1 MTDAAYRV
9 VELTADETH
18 PVRLAVLRADT
29 VSKVVDFAE
38 DHWPGALHLG
48 VLDASGQLVA
58 VSSWIPR
65 ERATRAGVPAVQLRG
80 MATVQALQGQG
91 VGALLVEAGC
101 ARAADYGAHLVW
113 ANARDA
119 ALGFYLRHG
128 FEVDSDGFIEA
139 VTELPHHVIVR
150 MLDRPAS

>member
-1 MTDAAYRV
+1 MADAYRV

-29 VSKVVDFAE
+29 VRKQVEFAE
-38 DHWPGALHLG
+38 DQWPGALHLG
-48 VLDASGQLVA
+48 VRDTAGELVA

-65 ERATRAGVPAVQLRG
+65 ERATHPGVPAVQLRG
-80 MATVQALQGQG
+80 MATMQSLQGQG
-91 VGALLVEAGC
+91 VGAQLVEAGC
-101 ARAADYGAHLVW
+101 ARAAAGGAHLVW

-128 FEVDSDGFIEA
+128 FEIDSDGFIEA

-150 MLDRPAS
+150 MLDRPTS

>member
-1 MTDAAYRV
+1 MADTAYRV
-9 VELTADETH
+9 VEVSAVETH

-29 VSKVVDFAE
+29 VSKVVDFTE

-48 VLDASGQLVA
+48 VRDAADALVA

-80 MATVQALQGQG
+80 MATLQSLQGHG
-91 VGALLVEAGC
+91 VGGLLVEAGC
-101 ARAADYGAHLVW
+101 ARAAADGIRLVW

-128 FEVDSDGFIEA
+128 FEVDSEGFIEP

-150 MLDRPAS
+150 ALGDAGV